1 MTDPAFTRRELLVRG
16 GAVAGGIAALGALPP
31 YARAQTVA
39 RGAFTGTLRVLTI
52 NLGLNDVL
60 KRQAEKDL
68 GFEIAFDGTDAD
80 SIVARAITKP
90 ASFDV
95 LAHYYWVYDLI
106 WQSGSLLPI
115 ETRKITRWPQ
125 VSDLFKRGK
134 ARPDDPRCT
143 YGQGDAPF
151 RCMYVDDS
159 GQYPVSS
166 NVTPGVTG
174 VVQWI
179 DEHTGEPYRGLPE
192 PTHVNGVPG
201 AFNMDAIG
209 YNARVIDRPPER
221 VSWAELLNKRWR
233 GRVGLFD
240 GSQIGFLDTGTAAE
254 AAGLMRFRNKGDMSR
269 GEIDRLVKI
278 LTTLKRHGQFHGFW
292 NETSYV
298 KGVEFMLSGDVVVE
312 SMWANQVSLL
322 QSKGFPTLYAAPPE
336 GYRGWASAT
345 AISSAIKD
353 PTRLQA
359 AYDYLNWSNE
369 GYAGAV
375 GLRLGYYS
383 AVQARSRRFVDPADW
398 DYWIAGKPA
407 AEDLRDP
414 FGDVT
419 IRKGQVRE
427 GGSFARRACRF
438 ACWNSLF
445 RERKYQERRWHDF
458 RTA

>member
-1 MTDPAFTRRELLVRG
+1 MTNPTFTRRELLVRG
-16 GAVAGGIAALGALPP
+16 GAVAGGVAALGALPP
-31 YARAQTVA
+31 YARAQTDA

-60 KRQAEKDL
+60 KRQAENDL
-68 GFEIAFDGTDAD
+68 GFTIAFDSTDAD

-95 LAHYYWVYDLI
+95 LAHYCWVYDLI

-115 ETRKITRWPQ
+115 ETRKITQWPQ
-125 VSDLFKRGK
+125 VSDLFKHGK
-134 ARPDDPRCT
+134 ARPDPRCT

-359 AYDYLNWSNE
+359 AYDYLNWSND

-383 AVQARSRRFVDPADW
+383 AVQARTRRYVDRADW

-407 AEDLRDP
+407 AKDLRDP

-419 IRKGQVRE
+419 IRKGLVRE
-427 GGSFARRACRF
+427 GGSFARRVCRY